1 MGTVTKAFL
10 RYLLRRR
17 SLTLLQLMGIAFGVA
32 ACLGMGLSAMSALAS
47 FTGAIEFLQGKSTHR
62 IERDAG
68 PMDEA
73 ILRDL
78 MRDPSVQSFSPVIDR
93 RLRLEKGSQIRI
105 LGVDPFLDLAIRPE
119 LARASFAGDRLA
131 FILDE
136 KAVLME
142 AGLARELNL
151 AAGGRIKTSRGELTV
166 LGTFPN
172 PSGEPL
178 LLMDIAH
185 AQELFKVPGLIDAV
199 DLVLAEEQVF
209 ISRWDEGFRI
219 RSNRQSRETFGAM
232 LGAFRLNLEA
242 LSLMALFVA
251 VFLIYN
257 TAMFAVVS
265 RRRDAGVLRSLGASR
280 KEVVAAFLAEILI
293 LGGIGGALGSLLG
306 YLLSRFLIE
315 ILGGTITN
323 LYFFLRPVPMA
334 WSFWMPAAGVIV
346 GIGASLLGSLFPLIE
361 LSRTDPVKALSGRSV
376 SHQWGR
382 MSKRAAA
389 AGLLILLISA
399 AVLLVPSR
407 SIYAAFGAVFGILF
421 ALSLLSGF
429 AVMLFSPLM
438 AGFLKFLGG
447 LPGKIAAGN
456 IRRNLGRTAVAIA
469 AFMVALS
476 MSLGLSLM
484 IGSFRESLLWW
495 MDRQFRGDLYISTAS
510 EREVPEGLYHELKTI
525 PGVDVDAYRK
535 VQLSYRNRPMFA
547 ASVSAPVLQRH
558 ARFAWLG
565 GGGDEHW
572 EAVKRGDVI
581 ISESFAR
588 NFSVKAG
595 DTILLDTRQGP
606 ARLRVEAVFYD
617 YSTEHGLVMMDR
629 NTYLRLFDDR
639 TINSVAVFLNSGDP
653 KRMETL
659 DLIRHKALQYDLPVY
674 TREQFFG
681 NILAIFDS
689 TFAITR
695 SMRVMAIIIAFF
707 GIAGALMTLFLERR
721 SEFGILRALGFSTGQ
736 VSLLTLLEAFGMG
749 LLSFLFSIGCGTLF
763 AVILIRVINLRSF
776 NWTIFFHPHL
786 SPYLIVA
793 LTAFLASLGAALYPI
808 WMVLRTYP
816 QMQIRDD

>member
-1 MGTVTKAFL
+1 
-10 RYLLRRR
+10 
-17 SLTLLQLMGIAFGVA
+17 
-32 ACLGMGLSAMSALAS
+32 
-47 FTGAIEFLQGKSTHR
+47 
-62 IERDAG
+62 
-68 PMDEA
+68 MDEA

-185 AQELFKVPGLIDAV
+185 AQELFKMPGLIDAV

-510 EREVPEGLYHELKTI
+510 EREVPEGLYHGERRGGRFYGL
-525 PGVDVDAYRK
+525 
-535 VQLSYRNRPMFA
+535 
-547 ASVSAPVLQRH
+547 VSAPVLQRH

-629 NTYLRLFDDR
+629 NTYLHLFDDR
-639 TINSVAVFLNSGDP
+639 TINSVAVFLDPGDP
-653 KRMETL
+653 KRTETL
-659 DLIRHKALQYDLPVY
+659 DLIRHKALRHDLPVY